1 MTYQRILVA
10 IDDSEPAERALDAAL
25 DLTRGLHARI
35 LLVHVVNPAIP
46 FLPGADELSPLDVI
60 ADLRARGE
68 DLLLRTRM
76 RSAGV
81 EPIESALLEGHVAE
95 EIVSASV
102 EWEADLIVIGTHGRG
117 RIGALLL
124 GSTAQEVIRQAR
136 CPMMTVSDNHAV
148 AGARAEE
155 ARWLQL

>member
-25 DLTRGLHARI
+25 DLARGLHARV
-35 LLVHVVNPAIP
+35 LLVHVVNPTIP
-46 FLPGADELSPLDVI
+46 FLPGADELSPLDTVTE
-60 ADLRARGE
+60 LRARGE

-81 EPIESALLEGHVAE
+81 EKVESALLEGRAAD
-95 EIVSASV
+95 EIVSAAD

-117 RIGALLL
+117 RIGELLL
-124 GSTAQEVIRQAR
+124 GSTTRDVIRHAR
-136 CPMMTVSDNHAV
+136 CPVMTVSDKHAV
-148 AGARAEE
+148 AGERAVGE
-155 ARWLQL
+155 RWLQL